1 MDSTNLDHATLCIP
15 LASFGFSGDAFLHLG
30 EVPSV
35 QVSPHHWRVSDS
47 HRKGSILGTPINMSP
62 QRYIG
67 FSGDT
72 QQRTDKALM
81 DQGLEIGKSSRRLDP
96 LQNPKYVA
104 PSWDEVYGTLVD
116 LASEIRLSGYNP
128 QVIIGVTAKRPK
140 ITQPVTSEV
149 SGKRVLVVDDV
160 ADSGHSLRV
169 AFKHLARKGARE
181 IRVCTLYLKPKSVF
195 KPNHYARTTSKW
207 VIFPWER
214 LEAINLIKRNLRSDG
229 RTYEIIRE
237 LKGSGLSGTLIR
249 KLLALD
255 Q

>member
-1 MDSTNLDHATLCIP
+1 
-15 LASFGFSGDAFLHLG
+15 
-30 EVPSV
+30 
-35 QVSPHHWRVSDS
+35 
-47 HRKGSILGTPINMSP
+47 
-62 QRYIG
+62 
-67 FSGDT
+67 
-72 QQRTDKALM
+72 M
-81 DQGLEIGKSSRRLDP
+81 DQGLGTGKSSEGLDR

-104 PSWDEVYGTLVD
+104 PGWDDVYGMLVD

-128 QVIIGVTAKRPK
+128 QVIVGVSRGGWPPARVMSDLLENPNLANMKVEFYKNIGVTVKRPK

-160 ADSGHSLRV
+160 ADSGQSLRV
-169 AFKHLARKGARE
+169 AFKHLVRKGARE

-195 KPNHYARTTSKW
+195 KPNHFARTTSKW

-229 RTYEIIRE
+229 KTYEIVRE
-237 LKGSGLSGTLIR
+237 LKGSGLSGPLIR

-255 Q
+255 